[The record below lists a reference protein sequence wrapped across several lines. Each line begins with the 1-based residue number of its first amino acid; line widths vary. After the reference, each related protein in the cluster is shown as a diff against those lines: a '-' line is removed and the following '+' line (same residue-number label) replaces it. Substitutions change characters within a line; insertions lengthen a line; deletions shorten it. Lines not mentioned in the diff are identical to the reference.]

1 MVSEGGE
8 LSCQDLTPFP
18 LSLLSSTSQST
29 TQGCRMS
36 SEDNEVEEIGA
47 YEARIHLGRLLDA
60 VASGSSYVISKRHR
74 RAAVLV
80 PFEHW
85 FVRKG
90 PGNVDAAEAQELDSL
105 LRQLDERHQAT
116 LDSLDE
122 AFAELGRT
130 REQIAALRAER
141 EQATHQAGMEGDHA
155 RGR

>member
-1 MVSEGGE
+1 
-8 LSCQDLTPFP
+8 
-18 LSLLSSTSQST
+18 
-29 TQGCRMS
+29 MS
-36 SEDNEVEEIGA
+36 SEETELEEIGA

-85 FVRKG
+85 SERQG
-90 PGNVDAAEAQELDSL
+90 AGNIDAAEAQELDAL
-105 LRQLDERHQAT
+105 LRQLHERHQAT

-141 EQATHQAGMEGDHA
+141 EQGASPVADGGDRA